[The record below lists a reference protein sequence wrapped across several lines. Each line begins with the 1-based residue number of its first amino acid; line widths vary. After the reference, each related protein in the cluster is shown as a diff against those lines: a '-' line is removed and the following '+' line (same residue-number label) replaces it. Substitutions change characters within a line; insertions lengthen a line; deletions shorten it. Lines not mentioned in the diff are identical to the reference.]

1 MDEIRIT
8 KDGLNIPGRLLRGL
22 GPTVAVH
29 RDGDALI
36 IESPRRLEAR
46 KRFARQVR
54 AIRRAA
60 KELGPL
66 TASEIAVEVDEVR
79 RQRARRR

>member
-8 KDGLNIPGRLLRGL
+8 KGGLNIPGRLLRGI

-29 RDGDALI
+29 RGGDALI
-36 IESPRRLEAR
+36 IESPRRLAAR
-46 KRFARQVR
+46 KRFAQQVR

-66 TASEIAVEVDEVR
+66 TAKEIAVEVDEVR

>member
-1 MDEIRIT
+1 MQHTEES
-8 KDGLNIPGRLLRGL
+8 
-22 GPTVAVH
+22 
-29 RDGDALI
+29 DALF
-36 IESPRRLEAR
+36 IESPRRLAAR
-46 KRFARQVR
+46 KRFAQQVR

-66 TASEIAVEVDEVR
+66 TAREIAVEVAEVR

>member
-36 IESPRRLEAR
+36 IEPPRRLEAR
-46 KRFARQVR
+46 KRFAQQVR

-66 TASEIAVEVDEVR
+66 TVSEIAVEVDQVR

>member
-46 KRFARQVR
+46 LRFARQVR

>member
-8 KDGLNIPGRLLRGL
+8 KGGLNIPAHLLRGF

-29 RDGDALI
+29 RGGDALI

-46 KRFARQVR
+46 KRFAQQVR

-66 TASEIAVEVDEVR
+66 TAREIAVEVAAVR

>member
-1 MDEIRIT
+1 MDEIRFT
-8 KDGLNIPGRLLRGL
+8 KGGLNIPGRLLRGL

-29 RDGDALI
+29 RGGDALI

-46 KRFARQVR
+46 KRFAQQVR

-66 TASEIAVEVDEVR
+66 TTKEIAVEVGKVR

>member
-8 KDGLNIPGRLLRGL
+8 KSGLNIPGRLLRGF
-22 GPTVAVH
+22 GPIVAVH
-29 RDGDALI
+29 RGGDALI
-36 IESPRRLEAR
+36 IESPRRFEAR
-46 KRFARQVR
+46 TRFAQQVR

-66 TASEIAVEVDEVR
+66 TAREIAVEVDAVR